1 LDGQEIVRRAPAV
14 TEPDSSGGRK
24 DAKPNPVAIL
34 PLFALVNRDSGKIRN
49 LGQGED
55 VLQNLSFELDL
66 CRILGVLVLA
76 AAALAKVNAAS
87 LHATGRSRE
96 NDRFAVGVV
105 NNLARQDEA
114 EQLRPAGGKRAAISR
129 LMDLDWNE
137 WLLSLSY
144 RSPEIP

>member
-1 LDGQEIVRRAPAV
+1 L
-14 TEPDSSGGRK
+14 
-24 DAKPNPVAIL
+24 
-34 PLFALVNRDSGKIRN
+34 
-49 LGQGED
+49 
-55 VLQNLSFELDL
+55 
-66 CRILGVLVLA
+66 
-76 AAALAKVNAAS
+76 
-87 LHATGRSRE
+87 
-96 NDRFAVGVV
+96 AVGVV